1 MKTDTAKQCGTFVNT
16 RIKSLFVAQDE
27 KPATL
32 REISFAHLTPFQ
44 RGLIVTDGTVT
55 RFIEAYTFAPVEV
68 VLLQQK
74 KQTLPSD
81 HDWLQL
87 SAGEEVISRQIT
99 LQSPQEKTA
108 SPMIYTYADS
118 LIVPKRLPKSI
129 LDGLASNT
137 QGLGRLL
144 QHSGLET
151 RRELLWCGIET
162 LMDLPSAIAHLEGE
176 SFISRAYLVF
186 ANQEPLIL
194 INEKFPLEN
203 LEGSHVT

>member
-1 MKTDTAKQCGTFVNT
+1 METDTTKQCGTFVNT
-16 RIKSLFVAQDE
+16 RIKSLFIAQDE

-32 REISFAHLTPFQ
+32 KEISFARLTPFQ

-74 KQTLPSD
+74 RQTLSSD

-87 SAGEEVISRQIT
+87 SAGEEVISRQII
-99 LQSPQEKTA
+99 LQSPQEKAA
-108 SPMIYTYADS
+108 SPIIHTYADS

-129 LDGLASNT
+129 LDRLGSNT

-162 LMDLPSAIAHLEGE
+162 LANLPSAVAYLEGE
-176 SFISRAYLVF
+176 TFISRAYLVL
-186 ANQEPLIL
+186 AHQEPLIL
-194 INEKFPLEN
+194 INEKFPFE
-203 LEGSHVT
+203 

>member
-1 MKTDTAKQCGTFVNT
+1 METDTTKQCGTFVNT
-16 RIKSLFVAQDE
+16 RMKSLFIAQDE

-32 REISFAHLTPFQ
+32 REINFARLTPFQ

-55 RFIEAYTFAPVEV
+55 RFIEAYTLALVKV

-74 KQTLPSD
+74 KQTLSSD

-87 SAGEEVISRQIT
+87 PAGEEVISRQIT
-99 LQSPQEKTA
+99 LQSHQEKTS
-108 SPMIYTYADS
+108 SPIIHTYADS

-129 LDGLASNT
+129 LDGLESNT
-137 QGLGRLL
+137 LGLGRLL

-162 LMDLPSAIAHLEGE
+162 LIDLPPAVTYLEGE
-176 SFISRAYLVF
+176 TFISRAYLVF

-194 INEKFPLEN
+194 INEKFPFE
-203 LEGSHVT
+203 